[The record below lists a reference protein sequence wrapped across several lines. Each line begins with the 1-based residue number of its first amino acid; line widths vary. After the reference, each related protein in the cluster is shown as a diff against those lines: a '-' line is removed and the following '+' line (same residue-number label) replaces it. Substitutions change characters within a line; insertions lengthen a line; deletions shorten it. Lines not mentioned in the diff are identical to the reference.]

1 MKLLFFLLSMQIF
14 LIASVKDIENA
25 SQKAVQTL
33 SADIASTSKY
43 PKRIMLGAYSLKEGA
58 YKELK
63 RFQEDEVYAKLNILA
78 TKNDFVIYARPLGK
92 HTALV
97 IEPIKN
103 QETYQEVMGLVKPK
117 YKGAYSLKSDV
128 INKATQSKEEEKS
141 LGTGVATMPATEM
154 QIVVPQED
162 QKSSY
167 NAAKLLFEKKEY
179 QQAYNAFYKLFE
191 KNLQDP
197 NINFYLGRS
206 AYMLKDFELAITAY
220 ERVLMIDPN
229 ATRSKLEIAKC
240 YFELKEYK
248 KAQTLFLETIKEN
261 MPVNVKQNIEL
272 YLSAINSKI
281 QTNFFSGSAVLGVNY
296 DTNINNRAN
305 NDTFTIPGIIDSI
318 TNQPIK
324 AANSTKDEAGLAHQ
338 EAISLNHMYNF
349 AEDVNIKN
357 DFVLFSKSL
366 IKDHTKDIGLI
377 QYSPALSVVYNGK
390 ILVDYALL
398 FDKIWLSTKPL
409 LSDYGIYPKLKYMY
423 STSTILGTTFKY
435 QKKFLDTSISEIEAL
450 EFTLNRIYSKDIMF
464 TFYTQLYTEKKL
476 SSNLTNI
483 NQDMLN
489 IALSAS
495 YKYMPTLTFT
505 PKIQW
510 YDKQYKEEDPFYL
523 KKQQDNEY
531 QFLFNTT
538 YSYTKSM
545 LMSLDYMYTDH
556 ISNIPSWEF
565 NKHAVTANVIL
576 LF

>member
-1 MKLLFFLLSMQIF
+1 MKLLFFLLSMHVF
-14 LIASVKDIENA
+14 LIASSHTTKGVSYE
-25 SQKAVQTL
+25 VP
-33 SADIASTSKY
+33 SK
-43 PKRIMLGAYSLKEGA
+43 GSLKKQHVVETIA
-58 YKELK
+58 ANE
-63 RFQEDEVYAKLNILA
+63 
-78 TKNDFVIYARPLGK
+78 
-92 HTALV
+92 TA
-97 IEPIKN
+97 
-103 QETYQEVMGLVKPK
+103 QVMPK
-117 YKGAYSLKSDV
+117 
-128 INKATQSKEEEKS
+128 
-141 LGTGVATMPATEM
+141 
-154 QIVVPQED
+154 ED

-167 NAAKLLFEKKEY
+167 NEAKLLFEKKEY
-179 QQAYNAFYKLFE
+179 QQAYDAFYKLFE

-248 KAQTLFLETIKEN
+248 KAQNIFLETIKEN
-261 MPVNVKQNIEL
+261 MPVNVKQNIEM

-281 QTNFFSGSAVLGVNY
+281 QTNFFSGSAVLGINY

-305 NDTFTIPGIIDSI
+305 DDTFTISGIIDSI

-324 AANSTKDEAGLAHQ
+324 AANSTKDEAGFAHQ

-398 FDKIWLSTKPL
+398 FDQIWLSTKPL

-489 IALSAS
+489 IALSTS

-538 YSYTKSM
+538 YSYSKSM

>member
-1 MKLLFFLLSMQIF
+1 MKLLSILLLLFIMASAEGIEKASQSAE
-14 LIASVKDIENA
+14 IAS
-25 SQKAVQTL
+25 S
-33 SADIASTSKY
+33 SKY
-43 PKRIMLGAYSLKEGA
+43 PKRVVLGSYALKERA
-58 YKELK
+58 YENLK
-63 RFQEDEVYAKLNILA
+63 KLQRDEVYEKLNTLA
-78 TKNDFVIYARPLGK
+78 TKNDFAIYVRPLSDY
-92 HTALV
+92 TALV
-97 IEPIKN
+97 IEPLQNKEI
-103 QETYQEVMGLVKPK
+103 YDEVMNLVKPK
-117 YKGAYSLKSDV
+117 FEGVYSLKSDV
-128 INKATQSKEEEKS
+128 MNKTTQTKEEEEKS
-141 LGTGVATMPATEM
+141 LEMPVAAMPATEM
-154 QIVVPQED
+154 QILVPQEN

-167 NAAKLLFEKKEY
+167 DKAKLLFENKEY
-179 QQAYNAFYKLFE
+179 QQAYDTFYKLFE
-191 KNLQDP
+191 KNMQDP

-281 QTNFFSGSAVLGVNY
+281 QTNFFSGSAVLGINY
-296 DTNINNRAN
+296 DTNINNRADT
-305 NDTFTIPGIIDSI
+305 DTFTIPGVIDGI

-324 AANSTKDEAGLAHQ
+324 AANSTKDEAGFAHQ
-338 EAISLNHMYNF
+338 EAISLNHMYSF
-349 AEDVNIKN
+349 DEDVNIKN
-357 DFVLFSKSL
+357 DFVFFSKSL
-366 IKDHTKDIGLI
+366 FKSHDKDIGLF
-377 QYSPALSVVYNGK
+377 QYSPALSVVYGGK

-423 STSTILGTTFKY
+423 SPSTILGANFKY

-450 EFTLNRIYSKDIMF
+450 EFTLNRIYSKELMF

-476 SSNLTNI
+476 SSQLTNI
-483 NQDMLN
+483 NQEIVN
-489 IALSAS
+489 IALSAA

-505 PKIQW
+505 PKVQW
-510 YDKQYKEEDPFYL
+510 YDKPYKDEDPFYL
-523 KKQQDNEY
+523 KNQQDNEY

-538 YSYTKSM
+538 YSYSKSM

-556 ISNIPSWEF
+556 TSNIPSWEF
-565 NKHAVTANVIL
+565 NKHAATANIIL